1 MIPRNITKISLR
13 EVTPPGETHIVRVI
27 LHDVSNESRY
37 TLRCR
42 SRTYVFE
49 RHHSLGRHVLDIP
62 LSLWMEG
69 VATGTRWKD
78 NTSICE
84 DIRNSPRSVSIHI
97 LPIDAQNSETSESGE
112 DGELESA
119 FSELH
124 RLLGEFGAPDAV
136 RECVKLVEGGAP
148 FEEVRS
154 FVDSAIAALEDEEP
168 ESTPLPSDESPA
180 PETPSAPVAPAPALT
195 PAERLAKAREAK
207 KAKAE
212 AEKAAAAAAAA
223 AAKSTTPEDVV

>member
-1 MIPRNITKISLR
+1 MIPKNISKISLR
-13 EVTPPGETHIVRVI
+13 EITPANETHIVRVV

-42 SRTYVFE
+42 SRTYIFE
-49 RHHSLGRHVLDIP
+49 RHPSIGRHALDIP

-69 VATGTRWKD
+69 VATGARWKD
-78 NTSICE
+78 NTSIPE

-97 LPIDAQNSETSESGE
+97 LPIDNLDVESTE
-112 DGELESA
+112 SSDGGGGPESA

-212 AEKAAAAAAAA
+212 AEKAAAAAAA
-223 AAKSTTPEDVV
+223 KSTTPEDVV

>member
-1 MIPRNITKISLR
+1 MIPRNISKISLR
-13 EVTPPGETHIVRVI
+13 EITPPNETHIVRVV

-42 SRTYVFE
+42 ARSYIFE
-49 RHHSLGRHVLDIP
+49 RHPAIGRHVIDIP
-62 LSLWMEG
+62 LSIWMEG
-69 VATGTRWKD
+69 VTTGTRWKD
-78 NTSICE
+78 NVSIPE

-119 FSELH
+119 FPELH

-136 RECVKLVEGGAP
+136 RECVKLIEDGAP
-148 FEEVRS
+148 VEEVRS
-154 FVDSAIAALEDEEP
+154 FVDRSVADLDDETP
-168 ESTPLPSDESPA
+168 ESESGTLPENPA
-180 PETPSAPVAPAPALT
+180 PESPPADTAPPQAPALT

-207 KAKAE
+207 KQKAE
-212 AEKAAAAAAAA
+212 AEKAAAA
-223 AAKSTTPEDVV
+223 KNTIPEDVV